1 MNETGGGEEVIGV
14 FALHAT
20 KGRTREA
27 INNSL
32 CLITNLSKRL
42 PSLVTWILTGME
54 SIGLHGN
61 R

>member
-1 MNETGGGEEVIGV
+1 MNEIGGGEEVIGV

-27 INNSL
+27 INNLL
-32 CLITNLSKRL
+32 CLITNLLKRL

-54 SIGLHGN
+54 SIGLHRN